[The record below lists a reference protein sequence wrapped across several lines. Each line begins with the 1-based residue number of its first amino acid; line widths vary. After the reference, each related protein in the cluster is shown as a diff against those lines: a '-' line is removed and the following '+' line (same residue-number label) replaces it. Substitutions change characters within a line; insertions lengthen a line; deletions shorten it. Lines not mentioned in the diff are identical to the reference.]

1 VTEQF
6 DAEWWEQRYRSHGVH
21 HAEPTPALL
30 AEVADLAPGR
40 ALDAGCGEGVD
51 AVWLAAQGWRVTAVD
66 ISATALRTARS
77 HAASSGAE
85 VADRI
90 DWVHADLADWTPEVR
105 FDLVASSYVHPPGS
119 TADLVA
125 WLAAAVAPGGTL
137 LVVGHQHQEHPTSDP
152 HAPVPESH
160 IAVDD
165 VAAVLDPAAWEVVV
179 AEVRHR
185 TSVHDGDP
193 VELADAVLRARRRP

>member
-6 DAEWWEQRYRSHGVH
+6 GPEWWEERYRSHGVH

-30 AEVADLAPGR
+30 AEVADLPPGR
-40 ALDAGCGEGVD
+40 ALDAGCGEGAD
-51 AVWLAAQGWRVTAVD
+51 AVWLAARGWRVTAVD

-77 HAASSGAE
+77 RADAVDAAG
-85 VADRI
+85 RI
-90 DWVHADLADWTPEVR
+90 ELVRADLAGWTPGVL

-125 WLAAAVAPGGTL
+125 RLAAAVAPGGTL
-137 LVVGHQHQEHPTSDP
+137 LVVGHQHQEDPASDP
-152 HAPVPESH
+152 HAPVPESRV
-160 IAVDD
+160 AVDD
-165 VAAVLDPAAWEVVV
+165 MAAVLDPAAWEVVV

-185 TSVHDGDP
+185 TSVHDGHP

>member
-1 VTEQF
+1 MTEQF
-6 DAEWWEQRYRSHGVH
+6 DSEWWEERYRSHGVH

-40 ALDAGCGEGVD
+40 ALDAGCGEGAD

-77 HAASSGAE
+77 HADAAGAE
-85 VADRI
+85 V
-90 DWVHADLADWTPEVR
+90 DWVHADLGEWAPSVP
-105 FDLVASSYVHPPGS
+105 FDLVTSSYVHPPGS

-125 WLAAAVAPGGTL
+125 RLAAAVAPGGTL
-137 LVVGHQHQEHPTSDP
+137 LVVGHQHSEHPASDP
-152 HAPVPESH
+152 HAPIAESH
-160 IAVDD
+160 VAVDD
-165 VAAVLDPAAWEVVV
+165 LAAVLDPAQWEVVV

-185 TSVHDGDP
+185 ATVHDGHP
-193 VELADAVLRARRRP
+193 VELADAVLRARRRA